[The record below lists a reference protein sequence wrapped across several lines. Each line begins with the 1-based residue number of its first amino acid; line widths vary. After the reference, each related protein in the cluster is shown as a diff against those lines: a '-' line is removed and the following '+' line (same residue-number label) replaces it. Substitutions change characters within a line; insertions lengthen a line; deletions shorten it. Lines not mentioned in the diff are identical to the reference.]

1 MVQSRMIHNNRMP
14 GFTTH
19 TGRVAVYNADNV
31 DTDRIIPARF
41 LSMVTKSGY
50 GELLFADVRTDDFP
64 LTQPEAQG
72 ATILVAGTNF
82 GCGSSR
88 EHAVWAIQQAGFVAV
103 IARKNQESPGYSD
116 IFRQNSANCGLLLIE
131 LEDDDHAKI
140 ASAGTGASVSIDLP
154 AQTVILGDES
164 FSFEIN
170 PTTKDSIVKGLDLI
184 GTTLEY
190 GPQID
195 AYEAKTATFVPIR
208 ENASA

>member
-1 MVQSRMIHNNRMP
+1 MP

-19 TGRVAVYNADNV
+19 TGRIAVYNADNV

-64 LTQPEAQG
+64 LNDPEASG
-72 ATILVAGTNF
+72 ATILIAGTNF

-103 IARKNQESPGYSD
+103 ISRKTPESPGYSD

-131 LEDDDHAKI
+131 LGDDEHSKLVA
-140 ASAGTGASVSIDLP
+140 AGTGASVGIDLP
-154 AQTVILGDES
+154 AQNVTLGDQV
-164 FSFEIN
+164 FPFEIN
-170 PTTKDSIVKGLDLI
+170 ATTKDALVKGLDLI
-184 GTTLEY
+184 GTTMEY
-190 GPQID
+190 AGDID
-195 AYEAKTATFVPIR
+195 AYEKGSQTFVPQR
-208 ENASA
+208 EAARA